1 MLSRLAHGV
10 DSATKSR
17 KRRCRTGVPKRPE
30 GVVLQVGQRSLRG
43 VRSRGRRW
51 SAVAVGEGA
60 ARGRLAARAALE
72 AVVRRCSHGG
82 VALDAGLACGRVGA
96 ALGDGLALLL
106 QPAPAVCWLR
116 AADVQ
121 LRPQSCGRKEQAR
134 VSKDSATNLRQQE
147 FEPRESLRHLPRRF
161 SARYLWKAH
170 STLSEP
176 SDGSGSWVTFHQAP
190 SPQSSQVPAA
200 VLPQPFQPQQDES
213 GSKSCWATIPGR
225 ADVNVSSR
233 VSGLPKRVGVGR
245 A

>member
-1 MLSRLAHGV
+1 MGL

-17 KRRCRTGVPKRPE
+17 KRRYRTGVPKRPE
-30 GVVLQVGQRSLRG
+30 GVVLQVRQRPLRG

-60 ARGRLAARAALE
+60 ARGRLAAGAALD

-134 VSKDSATNLRQQE
+134 VSKDSATNLRAARIRAA
-147 FEPRESLRHLPRRF
+147 RESSPPTETIERAVLMEGPQHTLRAIGRQRILGDVPPGPKSTIIPGPRRRL
-161 SARYLWKAH
+161 A
-170 STLSEP
+170 
-176 SDGSGSWVTFHQAP
+176 
-190 SPQSSQVPAA
+190 
-200 VLPQPFQPQQDES
+200 
-213 GSKSCWATIPGR
+213 ATIPAAAR
-225 ADVNVSSR
+225 
-233 VSGLPKRVGVGR
+233 
-245 A
+245 